1 MFTKKIFELLAIEI
15 FRSKARV
22 QPQLMNNIFHFVEN
36 ILSYLI
42 VYHLVVVFLEISQL
56 VFYLTI

>member
-15 FRSKARV
+15 FKSKARV

-42 VYHLVVVFLEISQL
+42 VYH
-56 VFYLTI
+56 